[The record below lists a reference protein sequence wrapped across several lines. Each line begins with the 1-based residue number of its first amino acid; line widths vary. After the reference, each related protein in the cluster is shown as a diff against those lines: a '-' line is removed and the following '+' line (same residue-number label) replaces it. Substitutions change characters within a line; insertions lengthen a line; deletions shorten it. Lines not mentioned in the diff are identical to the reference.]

1 MMSKMFHGWMWMAVA
16 ALMLAL
22 PTNAKADE
30 TNACGIG
37 DAIAGFG
44 LALDPSNDVS
54 LHLTAGEREL
64 LSLAIPGYLDA
75 LEAEKAGAE
84 SGAFDFRAIG
94 LGWFIDITVPC
105 IRDKINIDGV
115 PGDFIS
121 PPVDVDFNSFERIAV
136 QIMASIWNRRNGVMA
151 FHLKGCKASHELRNA
166 ILCPTFTSL
175 ADAAQTLFKKVT
187 KDQ

>member
-1 MMSKMFHGWMWMAVA
+1 MMSKIFHGWMWVAVV

-22 PTNAKADE
+22 PTDARADE
-30 TNACGIG
+30 SNACGIG
-37 DAIAGFG
+37 DAIAGFS
-44 LALDPSNDVS
+44 LALDPSKEVS

-75 LEAEKAGAE
+75 LEAEKAGALA
-84 SGAFDFRAIG
+84 GAFDFRAIG

-105 IRDKINIDGV
+105 ISGKINIDDM
-115 PGDFIS
+115 PGDFFS
-121 PPVDVDFNSFERIAV
+121 PGVDVEFNSFERIAV
-136 QIMASIWNRRNGVMA
+136 QIMTSIWNRRNGVMA
-151 FHLKGCKASHELRNA
+151 FHLKGCKASHELRNG

-175 ADAAQTLFKKVT
+175 ADSAQTLFKKVT